1 MMNSDRQISKVNED
15 LNKTYRNISDSKLRI
30 WLLRSL
36 MSWNLS
42 TRDVYSFV
50 KRQSELRSVIKTL
63 DRRTMT
69 EAMRTKLKDIKLLLA
84 RHINK
89 KKRLEACYKGE
100 TSVAKMKMKEMKR
113 TVNEEKKK
121 KAIKYQNK
129 IEHYQT
135 RQEKIRHQQAGR
147 KKKDHPHCC
156 STAPE
161 TI

>member
-1 MMNSDRQISKVNED
+1 MMNRNRQISKVDED

-89 KKRLEACYKGE
+89 KKRLEACYK
-100 TSVAKMKMKEMKR
+100 
-113 TVNEEKKK
+113 EER
-121 KAIKYQNK
+121 AWP
-129 IEHYQT
+129 
-135 RQEKIRHQQAGR
+135 R
-147 KKKDHPHCC
+147 
-156 STAPE
+156 
-161 TI
+161 